1 MPSIPTTRMRHIQLS
16 YILAANKATMELF
29 KISREA
35 LMESKSYDFMVYRFS
50 EWEDVLDDLEE
61 WEDFVSINEATYSAL
76 HRNLCIKLRDLIK
89 YL

>member
-1 MPSIPTTRMRHIQLS
+1 
-16 YILAANKATMELF
+16 
-29 KISREA
+29 
-35 LMESKSYDFMVYRFS
+35 MESKSYDFMVYRFS